1 MKRILAVLLCLCTVL
16 SFVACAGDGDNDSSA
31 EITDNKVTPVTG
43 DDVTYRV
50 LYSTELTTLNYL
62 TTTNTYEMSI
72 PANVIDTLVECDQ
85 YGEIK
90 PALAESWSYNEATK
104 EWTFKLRK
112 GAKWVN
118 TKGEA
123 IADVT
128 ANDFVAALK
137 YSLTPENGSSTVKNV
152 FGAIENSEA
161 YYNGLAY
168 KDGSKDE
175 EGNDI
180 PAGEDEDGNK
190 WPVIDFEQVGVKAV
204 DANTLVYKLSKDVP
218 YFLSSLVYVCYM
230 PAYSADLE
238 KYGKE
243 FATSADKMSYCGA
256 YYLSE
261 YVASSKQVLKKN
273 TLNWD
278 ADKVYITTIERTFN
292 AEASAIAP
300 EMVIRGETDYA
311 DITADI
317 AKSWRS
323 DAAKKDYIS
332 MSRANNNYSYFYCFN
347 FDANFDAEYEPENW
361 TKAVNNENFRKSLMA
376 SLNRAGLVK
385 LSGAENPYDYIF
397 NTVTPDAFSVN
408 NGKDYTDLDAFKNFK
423 TVDSYNEQLA
433 KQYRDAA
440 KTELAAA
447 GATFPVKVLV
457 RYNPSDTTWAAECTQ
472 LEQEFEALLG
482 KDYIDIIVEA
492 GPETGFLSE
501 VRRAG
506 KYAFMKCNWGADY
519 ADPETW
525 TDPFYQESLDDG
537 YKYAFMY
544 QAIEDQTASA
554 NTVKEY
560 FDLVAA
566 AKKETTDMTARYAAF
581 AKAEAYLIEHALCIP
596 YGVSVSSAVATKL
609 NMYEAQYAPFGVST
623 LRYKGQ
629 RLYSGFISEAQ
640 SAEFK
645 AAYEK

>member
-1 MKRILAVLLCLCTVL
+1 MKRILAAILCLCMVL
-16 SFVACAGDGDNDSSA
+16 SFAACTGDSKDNSS
-31 EITDNKVTPVTG
+31 TDNSADKVAPVTG

-62 TTTNTYEMSI
+62 TTSNTYEMSI

-90 PALAESWSYNEATK
+90 PALAESWSYNEETK
-104 EWTFKLRK
+104 EWTFKLRQ
-112 GAKWVN
+112 GVKWVN

-168 KDGSKDE
+168 KDGTTDE
-175 EGNDI
+175 DGNAI
-180 PAGEDEDGNK
+180 PAGEDADGNK
-190 WPVIDFEQVGVKAV
+190 WPVIEFDQVGVKAA
-204 DANTLVYKLSKDVP
+204 DDYTLVYKLSKDVP

-238 KYGKE
+238 AYGKE
-243 FATSADKMSYCGA
+243 FATAADKMSYCGA

-261 YVASSKQVLKKN
+261 YVASNKQVLKKN

-278 ADKVYITTIERTFN
+278 ADKVYITTIERTYN
-292 AEASAIAP
+292 AEANAIAP
-300 EMVIRGETDYA
+300 EMVKRGETDYA

-317 AKSWRS
+317 AKSWRE
-323 DAAKKDYIS
+323 DATLKNYIS
-332 MSRANNNYSYFYCFN
+332 MSRATNDYSYFYCFN

-361 TKAVNNENFRKSLMA
+361 TLAVNNESFRKTLMA
-376 SLNRAGLVK
+376 ALNRASLVK
-385 LSGAENPYDYIF
+385 LEGTETPYDYIF

-408 NGKDYTDLDAFKNFK
+408 NGVDYTDLDNFTEIKKN
-423 TVDSYNEQLA
+423 DSYNAELA
-433 KQYRDAA
+433 VQYRDTA
-440 KTELAAA
+440 KAELEAA

-457 RYNPSDTTWAAECTQ
+457 RYNPSDTTWAAECTL
-472 LEQEFEALLG
+472 LEQSFEELLG
-482 KDYIDIIVEA
+482 KDFIDIIVEA

-525 TDPFYQESLDDG
+525 TDPFYQESIDDG
-537 YKYAFMY
+537 YSYAFMY
-544 QAIEDQTASA
+544 QAIADGTASA
-554 NTVKEY
+554 DTVQEY
-560 FDLVAA
+560 FNLVAA
-566 AKKETTDMTARYAAF
+566 AKKETTDMTARFAAF
-581 AKAEAYLIEHALCIP
+581 AKAEAYLIEHALCVP

-609 NMYEAQYAPFGVST
+609 NMYEAQYAPFGVSS

-629 RLYSGFISEAQ
+629 KLYDGFISEAQ

-645 AAYEK
+645 AEYSK